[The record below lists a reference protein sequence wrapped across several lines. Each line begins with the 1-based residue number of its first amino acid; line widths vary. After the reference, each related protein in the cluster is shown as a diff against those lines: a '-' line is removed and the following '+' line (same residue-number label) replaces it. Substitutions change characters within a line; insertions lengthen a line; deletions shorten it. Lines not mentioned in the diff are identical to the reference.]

1 MSPEAAG
8 DLDPT
13 FSDDG
18 MQFTDFGAT
27 DKVDDIA
34 IQADGKIVA
43 VGERRVF
50 NSHSK
55 FAVARY
61 NTDGSLDTTFS
72 GDGID
77 TIDFSDEDENAY
89 ARGVAIQNDGKIVV
103 AGHASLPLENGYVN
117 IVIAVVRYN
126 TNGSLDTTFSEDG
139 IVTTDVRLAGAKSA
153 TGEAMV
159 IQADGKILVAG
170 QSILDGMHY
179 AFALARYN
187 TDGSLDTTFSDDGL
201 LFSDFGGRDFGL
213 DVTLQADGKIVMS
226 GAHETKTNVR
236 DFVLVR
242 YNTNGSIDTSFSG
255 DGMVITDLGGDNWA
269 YGVTVQPDGKM
280 VAVGGGTLN
289 GRDGFAI
296 ARYNSDGSMDASFSQ
311 DGLLVSDF
319 GEHTGARD
327 VAIQADGK
335 LVVVGS
341 IAPNYKTY
349 WFALARYNPDGS
361 PDSSFSDDGFV
372 DTFWR
377 YRARGSS
384 VAIQADGKIVVAGES
399 LSLGNLDFAVAR
411 YLASGGD
418 TPCTIQFADVPEG
431 SPFYDFVRCLAC
443 RGVLSGYPNG
453 LFGVNDPIKR
463 GQLSKIVANAAGFT
477 EDIPATQRTFE
488 DVLPGSTFHEVIERL
503 AQRGVISGYD
513 CGGVNPE
520 LVNEEGKP
528 LSEPCGPENLKYFR
542 PNNLVKR
549 GQTAKIVASAAELPA
564 PPVGSWTFQ
573 DAAPGSAFYVWVE
586 RMVLDGIISGYN
598 CGGVNPD
605 TGGPEPCQEGN
616 KPYFRPNSLVKRGQ
630 AAKIVANTFFPGCQT
645 PARK

>member
-1 MSPEAAG
+1 
-8 DLDPT
+8 
-13 FSDDG
+13 

-27 DKVDDIA
+27 DRVDDIA

-43 VGERRVF
+43 VGQRWVF

-61 NTDGSLDTTFS
+61 NIDGSLDTTFS
-72 GDGID
+72 GDGMD
-77 TIDFSDEDENAY
+77 TIDFSDEDLNAY

-103 AGHASLPLENGYVN
+103 AGMASLPLKNGYVN
-117 IVIAVVRYN
+117 VVLALVRYN
-126 TNGSLDTTFSEDG
+126 TDGSLDTTFSGDG
-139 IVTTDVRLAGAKSA
+139 IVTGDFRAIGVKQVQ
-153 TGEAMV
+153 GEATV

-170 QSILDGMHY
+170 KGYFDGSSWD
-179 AFALARYN
+179 FILARYN
-187 TDGSLDTTFSDDGL
+187 TDGSLDTTFSGGL
-201 LFSDFGGRDFGL
+201 VSSDLGGQDYGQ
-213 DVTLQADGKIVMS
+213 DVALQADGKIVMS
-226 GAHETKTNVR
+226 GAHEIKPNVW
-236 DFVLVR
+236 DFGLVR

-269 YGVTVQPDGKM
+269 YGVTVQPDGKI

-296 ARYNSDGSMDASFSQ
+296 ARYNSDGSMDSSFSQ

-319 GEHTGARD
+319 GEHTGAQD

-372 DTFWR
+372 DTYWR

-418 TPCTIQFADVPEG
+418 TSCTIQFADVPEG

-503 AQRGVISGYD
+503 AQRGVISGYA

-520 LVNEEGKP
+520 LFNEEGKP
-528 LSEPCGPENLKYFR
+528 LPEPCGPENLKYFR

-564 PPVGSWTFQ
+564 PPAGSWTFQ
-573 DAAPGSAFYVWVE
+573 DAAPESAFYVWIE

-605 TGGPEPCQEGN
+605 TAGPEPCQEGN

-630 AAKIVANTFFPGCQT
+630 AAKIVANTFFPDCQT